1 MNCSPPGSSVC
12 GILQERIL
20 EWVAMPF
27 SRGSSQTRDQTYLSH
42 ISLVAGRFFTTST
55 TWEAPFNWQYRKPS
69 LPPPNSYRALC
80 LTQAPC
86 TFFFFSFLFVC
97 LFIPFFFNWRINAL
111 QYCIGFR
118 HTSTWNSHGHIR
130 FPSLLKPLPLGLSKS
145 TGLSSPCH
153 TAIPTCYLIYAW

>member
-1 MNCSPPGSSVC
+1 MEKGRSFGISVLFFLSLSPCTVSLLLPSACMLLLQLCLILCDSIDRSLPGSSAY

-86 TFFFFSFLFVC
+86 TFFF
-97 LFIPFFFNWRINAL
+97 
-111 QYCIGFR
+111 
-118 HTSTWNSHGHIR
+118 
-130 FPSLLKPLPLGLSKS
+130 
-145 TGLSSPCH
+145 
-153 TAIPTCYLIYAW
+153 

>member
-1 MNCSPPGSSVC
+1 MGCHALLQGIFPTQGLNASPTLAADAAAKSLQLCPNLCDPMNCSPPGSSVS

-86 TFFFFSFLFVC
+86 TFFFLAFCLFVC
-97 LFIPFFFNWRINAL
+97 SFRSFL
-111 QYCIGFR
+111 IGE
-118 HTSTWNSHGHIR
+118 
-130 FPSLLKPLPLGLSKS
+130 
-145 TGLSSPCH
+145 
-153 TAIPTCYLIYAW
+153 